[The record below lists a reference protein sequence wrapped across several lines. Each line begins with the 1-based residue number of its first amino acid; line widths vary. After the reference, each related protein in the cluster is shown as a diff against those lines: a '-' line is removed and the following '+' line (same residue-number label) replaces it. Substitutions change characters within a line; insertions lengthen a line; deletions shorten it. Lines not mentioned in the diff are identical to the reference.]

1 MGKNN
6 LELSYVLRS
15 ETVSIKGSTEDFIP
29 DEIADINYKLGN
41 YFDKV
46 FDKAFEEVKKAYP
59 EAICYRNG
67 VKQ

>member
-6 LELSYVLRS
+6 TEISYVLRS
-15 ETVSIKGSTEDFIP
+15 ETVSIKGSTEDFTP

-46 FDKAFEEVKKAYP
+46 FDTAFREVKKAYP

-67 VKQ
+67 VRE